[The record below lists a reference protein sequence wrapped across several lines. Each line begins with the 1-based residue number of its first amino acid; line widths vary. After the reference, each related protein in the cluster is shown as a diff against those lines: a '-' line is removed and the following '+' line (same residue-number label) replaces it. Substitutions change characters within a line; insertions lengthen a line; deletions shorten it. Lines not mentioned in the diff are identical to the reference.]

1 MIMLLMIINTKVVM
15 EKVKSNG
22 MVDNVI
28 NCQKLK

>member
-1 MIMLLMIINTKVVM
+1 MIMLLMIISTKVVM

-28 NCQKLK
+28 KKLK